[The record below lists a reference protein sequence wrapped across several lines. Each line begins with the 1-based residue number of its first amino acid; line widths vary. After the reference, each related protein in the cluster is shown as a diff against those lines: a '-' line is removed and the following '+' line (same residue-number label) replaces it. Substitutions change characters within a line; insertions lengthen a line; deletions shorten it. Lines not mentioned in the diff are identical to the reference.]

1 MDENSLEYSDD
12 SGFGREVAGDS
23 DFDRDDLDFTTD
35 EGSSMFSRALT
46 SIESLSAIIREGK
59 KSDKRPASKAI
70 KIQESNKKPVKKKA
84 KKADKKPTKKA

>member
-23 DFDRDDLDFTTD
+23 DFDRDDLEFTTD

-59 KSDKRPASKAI
+59 KLDKRPASKAI
-70 KIQESNKKPVKKKA
+70 KIKESNKKPVKKKV
-84 KKADKKPTKKA
+84 KKSEKKPTKNS